1 MWFPRDELP
10 KFPKPKDLAE
20 GLLDIPEEL
29 GKAGKDFIGGLIKG
43 PKDKGPP
50 EQGTARYGADR
61 GATGFPFAKRAGDN
75 RIRRDDAADFD
86 NPNADSQQQ

>member
-50 EQGTARYGADR
+50 

>member
-50 EQGTARYGADR
+50 GPDGKSKGPPDT
-61 GATGFPFAKRAGDN
+61 RAGDN